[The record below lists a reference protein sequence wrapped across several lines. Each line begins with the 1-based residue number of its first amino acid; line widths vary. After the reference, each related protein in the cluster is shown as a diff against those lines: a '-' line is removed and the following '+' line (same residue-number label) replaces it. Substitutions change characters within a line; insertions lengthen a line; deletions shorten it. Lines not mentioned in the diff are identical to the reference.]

1 MNKLICLF
9 VCLSL
14 SGCQYFAIE
23 EKIFGKYYL
32 VAADEGDQCALSYHE
47 NDRDN
52 YSHIVGA
59 TVFAVGFN
67 ENYMIIKQHPRTW
80 PYPHEN
86 VTYFYILPLKEG
98 MDWCTMNGL
107 LGPMTIEQFNQKRKD
122 LNIPNSLTFTKVMKD
137 LE

>member
-1 MNKLICLF
+1 MEVLKQESRPGGAGNVVLNLTT
-9 VCLSL
+9 L
-14 SGCQYFAIE
+14 
-23 EKIFGKYYL
+23 
-32 VAADEGDQCALSYHE
+32 
-47 NDRDN
+47 
-52 YSHIVGA
+52 GA